1 MLGRKVKFTL
11 SDTEIEGTL
20 EQQKE
25 DEERGTIFL
34 VDVVKVNGEEQN
46 TKTVVTVT
54 PDRINQYGSYI
65 ED

>member
-25 DEERGTIFL
+25 DEERGTVFL
-34 VDVVKVNGEEQN
+34 VDVAKVNGEPQIS
-46 TKTVVTVT
+46 TTVVTVT
-54 PDRINQYGSYI
+54 PNTLNQYGDYI
-65 ED
+65 E